1 LAYNVEIISFENIK
15 KILTYDDNFI
25 IHCQNNKIYMI
36 KLRENDKFDK
46 IEITTINENYEI
58 IKLGD
63 GFLILNNNLGIT
75 TIYYITYQKYV
86 IIPTMN

>member
-1 LAYNVEIISFENIK
+1 MESFRIGNGDFSFSVSDDVEIISFENIK

-63 GFLILNNNLGIT
+63 GFLILNNNCFLD
-75 TIYYITYQKYV
+75 
-86 IIPTMN
+86 